1 MTPLHLTQVLLDY
14 DTAYKAGL
22 RDSYN
27 WHQKIWQAFPGR
39 DGAARDFLTRLDP
52 LDRQLRL
59 LVLSR
64 TRPDRPGWCP
74 EPSWQTKEIPPA
86 FLDGAAYR
94 FSLVAN
100 PTRKVRVAGEDGTR
114 AAQGRRVFVTH
125 REDRLIPD
133 GKPQAGLLSW
143 LARKAEAGGFLL
155 PDLAAVR
162 TLPRPRAY
170 FNKGGKLGLHGG
182 VEFQGVLRVTNPEVF
197 RQTFADGIGSA
208 KAFGFGMLVLAP
220 SA

>member
-22 RDSYN
+22 RDSYD
-27 WHQKIWQAFPGR
+27 WHQKIWQAFPDR
-39 DGAARDFLTRLDP
+39 DGKVRDFLTRLDP

-64 TRPDRPGWCP
+64 SRPERPPWCP
-74 EPSWQTKEIPPA
+74 EPAWQSKPVPPG
-86 FLDGAAYR
+86 FLDAGAYR

-100 PTRKVRVAGEDGTR
+100 PTRKARVFGADGAR
-114 AAQGRRVFVTH
+114 AAQGRRVFITH
-125 REDRLIPD
+125 REDRSSPD

-143 LARKAEAGGFLL
+143 LARKAEAGGFAL

-162 TLPRPRAY
+162 IVPRPRQY

-182 VEFQGVLRVTNPEVF
+182 VSFEGTLGVTDPDLFQK
-197 RQTFADGIGSA
+197 TFTRGIGSA

-220 SA
+220 LG